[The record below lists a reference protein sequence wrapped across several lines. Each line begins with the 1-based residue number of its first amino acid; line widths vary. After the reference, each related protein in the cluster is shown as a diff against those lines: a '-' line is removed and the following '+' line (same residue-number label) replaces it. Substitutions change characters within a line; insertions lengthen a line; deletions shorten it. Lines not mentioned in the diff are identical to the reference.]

1 MPTLLAVLLCT
12 AFAADPVVR
21 VGEERVPDPHR
32 WLEKQGVDV
41 YLSDR
46 LQLKLPHRKKK
57 YLSHWTQIADRFLQ
71 IVLNL
76 HLWDIFN
83 NLPVACICS

>member
-1 MPTLLAVLLCT
+1 MLHLLLKVICVH
-12 AFAADPVVR
+12 DVNSIY
-21 VGEERVPDPHR
+21 RVPLL
-32 WLEKQGVDV
+32 LEKQGVDV

-71 IVLNL
+71 IILNL

-83 NLPVACICS
+83 NLLVACICS